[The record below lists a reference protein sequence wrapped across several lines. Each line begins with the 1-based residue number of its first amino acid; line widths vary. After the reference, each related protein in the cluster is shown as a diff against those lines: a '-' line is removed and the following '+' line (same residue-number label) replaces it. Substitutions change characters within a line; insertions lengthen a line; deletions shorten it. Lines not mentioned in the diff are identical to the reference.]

1 MVDKKKYKS
10 NIGAATAYELC
21 KQGFHV
27 HMISRT
33 EDNLKVVQQWVIENF
48 PEAKINYSASSVG
61 DRESI
66 FKIVE
71 MIPKEKTI
79 FWVQSVGLGGGTVKI
94 KDDNPYLAIEDISS
108 ELMEAEL
115 SVLTDTVKFLQ
126 VLLPR
131 FRTQKETKVCIVSS
145 MSAIRSVAYG
155 SIHNA
160 AKGSISRFTNA
171 AMIELNKDK
180 IYVTD
185 VRPGAIDTGMYDSKV
200 VQEAVQKIASSMNY
214 DWSDQNGGLRL
225 APPSSVGK
233 LIAGILSSEAHITS
247 INMVAKG
254 QFPHEGS

>member
-1 MVDKKKYKS
+1 
-10 NIGAATAYELC
+10 
-21 KQGFHV
+21 
-27 HMISRT
+27 
-33 EDNLKVVQQWVIENF
+33 
-48 PEAKINYSASSVG
+48 
-61 DRESI
+61 
-66 FKIVE
+66 
-71 MIPKEKTI
+71 
-79 FWVQSVGLGGGTVKI
+79 
-94 KDDNPYLAIEDISS
+94 
-108 ELMEAEL
+108 
-115 SVLTDTVKFLQ
+115 
-126 VLLPR
+126 
-131 FRTQKETKVCIVSS
+131 